1 MGRWRFKKST
11 DQGSQEI
18 VVTGQEFIDDLE
30 WRGLIAQ
37 TTDRNELIK
46 ALDNGP
52 LTLYIG
58 FDPTAASLHIGSL
71 AVLLALKRFQLAG
84 HRPIALVGGATGLVG
99 DPSGKSEE
107 RTLNDEKVV
116 AQYVARI
123 RKQVEPYLD
132 FNDSP
137 TGALVVNNL
146 EWTEPLSAIALL
158 RDIGKHFSVNQMLAK
173 DSVSSRL
180 NANGISYTEFSYQV
194 LQGFD
199 FLELYR
205 RHRCTLQI
213 GGSDQWGNIIA
224 GLDLIRKVEQGS
236 AHCLT
241 IPLVTKSDGT
251 KFGKTASGTVWLDG
265 ELTSA
270 YALYQYWLG
279 VDDRDVIS
287 YIKIFTFATRDEVA
301 VLEKELSENPGAR
314 SAARFLAQDVT
325 ARVHGSDAM
334 RKVEEVSKA
343 LFGQGDLGAV
353 DGATLAAAA
362 QSLPNTPF
370 TEGMLALDAL
380 ALSGLCDSK
389 SAARRLIKE
398 GGAYLNNERVSDEG
412 AILDKSQLIKGNFIL
427 LRKGKRELAAVL
439 A

>member
-1 MGRWRFKKST
+1 MASGK
-11 DQGSQEI
+11 ELL
-18 VVTGQEFIDDLE
+18 DDLE

-37 TTDRNELIK
+37 TTDRDELIK
-46 ALDNGP
+46 ALDKGP
-52 LTLYIG
+52 NTLYIG
-58 FDPTAASLHIGSL
+58 FDPTAPSLHIGSL
-71 AVLLALKRFQLAG
+71 AVLLVLKRFQLAG

-107 RTLNDEKVV
+107 RTLNDESVV
-116 AQYVARI
+116 ADFVARI
-123 RKQVEPYLD
+123 RKQVEPYLE
-132 FNDSP
+132 FNNSA

-146 EWTEPLSAIALL
+146 DWTAPLSAIGFL

-199 FLELYR
+199 FLELFR
-205 RHRCTLQI
+205 RHNCTLQI
-213 GGSDQWGNIIA
+213 GGSDQWGNIVA

-241 IPLVTKSDGT
+241 VPLVTKADGT
-251 KFGKTASGTVWLDG
+251 KFGKTATGTIWLDG
-265 ELTSA
+265 ELTSP

-301 VLEKELSENPGAR
+301 ALEKEVADNPGAR
-314 SAARFLAQDVT
+314 NAARFLARDVT
-325 ARVHGSDAM
+325 SRVHGSDSMA
-334 RKVEEVSKA
+334 KVEEVSKA
-343 LFGQGDLGAV
+343 LFGQGDLAAV
-353 DGATLAAAA
+353 DGATLSAAA
-362 QSLPNTPF
+362 QALPNTAF
-370 TEGMLALDAL
+370 TQGLLAVDAF

-398 GGAYLNNERVSDEG
+398 GGAYVNNERVVDEG
-412 AILDKSQLIKGNFIL
+412 AILEKSQLIKGNLIL
-427 LRKGKRELAAVL
+427 LRKGKRELGAVL

>member
-1 MGRWRFKKST
+1 MSARALRG
-11 DQGSQEI
+11 E
-18 VVTGQEFIDDLE
+18 ELIDDLQ

-37 TTDRNELIK
+37 TTDRNELIA
-46 ALDNGP
+46 ALDKGP
-52 LTLYIG
+52 ITLYIG
-58 FDPTAASLHIGSL
+58 FDPSAPSLHIGSL
-71 AVLLALKRFQLAG
+71 AVLLVLKRFQLAG

-107 RTLNDEKVV
+107 RTLNDESVV
-116 AQYVARI
+116 ADFVARI
-123 RKQVEPYLD
+123 RKQVEPYLEFD
-132 FNDSP
+132 QSE

-146 EWTEPLSAIALL
+146 DWTAPLSAIVFL

-199 FLELYR
+199 FLELFR
-205 RHRCTLQI
+205 RHNCTLQI

-241 IPLVTKSDGT
+241 VPLVTKADGT
-251 KFGKTASGTVWLDG
+251 KFGKTATGTIWLDG
-265 ELTSA
+265 ELTSP

-287 YIKIFTFATRDEVA
+287 YIKIFTFASRDEVA
-301 VLEKELSENPGAR
+301 ALEREVADNPGAR
-314 SAARFLAQDVT
+314 NAARYLARDVT
-325 ARVHGSDAM
+325 ARVHGNDAM
-334 RKVEEVSKA
+334 VKVEEVSKA
-343 LFGQGDLGAV
+343 LFGQGDLLEV
-353 DGATLAAAA
+353 DGPMLAAAA
-362 QSLPNTPF
+362 QALPNTPF
-370 TEGMLALDAL
+370 AEGLLAIDAF
-380 ALSGLCDSK
+380 AQSGLCDSK
-389 SAARRLIKE
+389 SAARRLVKE
-398 GGAYLNNERVSDEG
+398 GGAYINNERVTDESL
-412 AILDKSQLIKGNFIL
+412 ILQKSQLIKGNLIL
-427 LRKGKRELAAVL
+427 LRKGKRELGAVL

>member
-1 MGRWRFKKST
+1 MSAKTLRG
-11 DQGSQEI
+11 E
-18 VVTGQEFIDDLE
+18 ELIDDLQ

-37 TTDRNELIK
+37 TTDRNELIA
-46 ALDNGP
+46 ALDKGP
-52 LTLYIG
+52 ITLYIG
-58 FDPTAASLHIGSL
+58 FDPTAPSLHIGSL
-71 AVLLALKRFQLAG
+71 AVLLVLKRFQLAG

-107 RTLNDEKVV
+107 RTLNDESVV
-116 AQYVARI
+116 ADFVARI
-123 RKQVEPYLD
+123 RKQVEPYLEFD
-132 FNDSP
+132 QSE

-146 EWTEPLSAIALL
+146 DWTAPLSAIAFL

-205 RHRCTLQI
+205 RHNCTLQI

-241 IPLVTKSDGT
+241 VPLVTKTDGT
-251 KFGKTASGTVWLDG
+251 KFGKTATGTIWLDG
-265 ELTSA
+265 ELTSP

-287 YIKIFTFATRDEVA
+287 YIKIFTFASRDEVA
-301 VLEKELSENPGAR
+301 ALEREVAENPGAR
-314 SAARFLAQDVT
+314 NAARYLARDVT
-325 ARVHGSDAM
+325 ARVHGNGAM
-334 RKVEEVSKA
+334 VKVEEVSKA
-343 LFGQGDLGAV
+343 LFGQGDLLEV
-353 DGATLAAAA
+353 DGPTLAAAA
-362 QSLPNTPF
+362 QALPNTPF
-370 TEGMLALDAL
+370 AEGLLAIDAF
-380 ALSGLCDSK
+380 AQSGLCDSK
-389 SAARRLIKE
+389 SAARRLVKE
-398 GGAYLNNERVSDEG
+398 GGAYINNERVADESV
-412 AILDKSQLIKGNFIL
+412 ILQKSQLIKGNLIL
-427 LRKGKRELAAVL
+427 LRKGKRELGAVL

>member
-1 MGRWRFKKST
+1 MIAKTLRG
-11 DQGSQEI
+11 E
-18 VVTGQEFIDDLE
+18 ELIDDLQ

-37 TTDRNELIK
+37 TTDRNELIA
-46 ALDNGP
+46 ALDKGP
-52 LTLYIG
+52 ITLYIG
-58 FDPTAASLHIGSL
+58 FDPTAPSLHIGSL
-71 AVLLALKRFQLAG
+71 AVLLVLKRFQLAG

-107 RTLNDEKVV
+107 RTLNDESVV
-116 AQYVARI
+116 ADFVARI
-123 RKQVEPYLD
+123 RKQVEPYLEFD
-132 FNDSP
+132 QSE

-146 EWTEPLSAIALL
+146 DWTAPLSAIGFL

-173 DSVSSRL
+173 DSVSTRL

-205 RHRCTLQI
+205 RHNCTLQI

-241 IPLVTKSDGT
+241 VPLVTKTDGT
-251 KFGKTASGTVWLDG
+251 KFGKTATGTVWLDG
-265 ELTSA
+265 ELTSP

-287 YIKIFTFATRDEVA
+287 YIKIFTFASRDEVA
-301 VLEKELSENPGAR
+301 ALELEVAENPGAR
-314 SAARFLAQDVT
+314 NAARYLARDVT
-325 ARVHGSDAM
+325 ARVHGNDAM
-334 RKVEEVSKA
+334 VKVEEVSKA
-343 LFGQGDLGAV
+343 LFGQGDLLEV
-353 DGATLAAAA
+353 DGPMLAAAA
-362 QSLPNTPF
+362 QALPNTPF
-370 TEGMLALDAL
+370 VEGLLAIDAF
-380 ALSGLCDSK
+380 AQSGLCDSK
-389 SAARRLIKE
+389 SAARRLVKE
-398 GGAYLNNERVSDEG
+398 GGAYINNERVADESV
-412 AILDKSQLIKGNFIL
+412 ILQKSQLIKGNLIL
-427 LRKGKRELAAVL
+427 LRKGKRELGAVL

>member
-1 MGRWRFKKST
+1 MSAKTLRG
-11 DQGSQEI
+11 E
-18 VVTGQEFIDDLE
+18 ELIDDLQ

-37 TTDRNELIK
+37 TTDRNELIA
-46 ALDNGP
+46 ALDKGP
-52 LTLYIG
+52 ITLYIG
-58 FDPTAASLHIGSL
+58 FDPTAPSLHIGSL
-71 AVLLALKRFQLAG
+71 AVLLVLKRFQLAG

-107 RTLNDEKVV
+107 RTLNDESVV
-116 AQYVARI
+116 ADFVARI
-123 RKQVEPYLD
+123 RKQVEPYLEFD
-132 FNDSP
+132 QSE

-146 EWTEPLSAIALL
+146 DWTAPLSAIAFL

-205 RHRCTLQI
+205 RHNCTLQI

-241 IPLVTKSDGT
+241 VPLVTKTDGT
-251 KFGKTASGTVWLDG
+251 KFGKTATGTIWLDG
-265 ELTSA
+265 ELTSP

-287 YIKIFTFATRDEVA
+287 YIKIFTFASRDEVA
-301 VLEKELSENPGAR
+301 ALEREVAENPGAR
-314 SAARFLAQDVT
+314 NAARYLARDVT
-325 ARVHGSDAM
+325 ARVHGNDAM
-334 RKVEEVSKA
+334 VKVEEVSKA
-343 LFGQGDLGAV
+343 LFGQGDLLEV
-353 DGATLAAAA
+353 DGPTLAAAA
-362 QSLPNTPF
+362 QALPNTPF
-370 TEGMLALDAL
+370 AEGLLAIDAF
-380 ALSGLCDSK
+380 AQSGLCDSK
-389 SAARRLIKE
+389 SAARRLVKE
-398 GGAYLNNERVSDEG
+398 GGAYINNERVADESV
-412 AILDKSQLIKGNFIL
+412 ILQKSQLIKGNLIL
-427 LRKGKRELAAVL
+427 LRKGKRELGAVL